1 MNARANRQPSDARDA
16 ALKALSEAHRL
27 MGGQNVEPK
36 QLKEQEQTRLPHRL
50 GKHARFVGLVGVLS
64 RISISPS
71 LIGLLALGSIA
82 FVAIKS
88 TSGQIVPEPTSTSSV
103 PPRKESAAQPA
114 SRKADVE
121 KQGPIPQPSPV
132 QAQLERVAAEGT
144 PVVLPVAPDLVQH
157 IQAMPGEFANI
168 EQAIDQLK
176 TAQAQMVRENAE
188 LIEHLKAIE
197 VIARRNAE
205 MVQDLQ
211 GAQSQTARDNR
222 SFAEQ
227 LKASQEQMAAIAER
241 LKENQEQLGRLVAA
255 GQKPRPKPLP
265 STLPPTVPLA
275 GRPVPAPASPLARVQ
290 TLNPRQQQS
299 APKPQ

>member
-1 MNARANRQPSDARDA
+1 MNTRANRQPSDARDA

-27 MGGQNVEPK
+27 MGGQNEEPK

-50 GKHARFVGLVGVLS
+50 GKHPLVVGLIGVLS
-64 RISISPS
+64 RRSISPS
-71 LIGLLALGSIA
+71 LVGLLAVGFIA
-82 FVAIKS
+82 VAFFAIKS
-88 TSGQIVPEPTSTSSV
+88 TSGQVVPEPTSTSSV

-114 SRKADVE
+114 PRKADVE
-121 KQGPIPQPSPV
+121 KQGPIPQPLRV
-132 QAQLERVAAEGT
+132 QAQLERVAAEGA
-144 PVVLPVAPDLVQH
+144 PVVPPMAPDLVQH

-188 LIEHLKAIE
+188 LIEHLKAME

-205 MVQDLQ
+205 IVQDLQ
-211 GAQSQTARDNR
+211 DAQSQTARDNK

-227 LKASQEQMAAIAER
+227 LKAGQEQMAAIAER
-241 LKENQEQLGRLVAA
+241 LKESQEQLGRLVVA
-255 GQKPRPKPLP
+255 GQKPRPKPPP
-265 STLPPTVPLA
+265 SSLPPTVPLA
-275 GRPVPAPASPLARVQ
+275 GRPAPASPLARVQ
-290 TLNPRQQQS
+290 TPNPRQQS